1 LYGRSIR
8 PHEHPHPDRQTQCPA
23 GRGDHRRGRQARSP
37 PGHLTIRQIAEEAG
51 VPLALVGYYFGPKH
65 ELFHAIFEHWSHTI
79 QERLTRLAEVN
90 NDPDDACTLPRI
102 IEAFTTP
109 VLALRASAEGEY
121 YALLVARELYHATE
135 EADRVLRGY
144 FDPLAAAYIDALHVA
159 LPHATRAQVAW
170 GYQFALGALLHHL
183 NDSRIERLSRGENKR
198 ADPAVAPML
207 VNFIVGGLRAALPKP
222 KTPAHTTENPHP
234 ETEDMMKRRTLLS
247 ALAAASAS
255 AALPSRAQQSH
266 PKIVFGYTA
275 VTDFASVFVAAEE
288 GYFKKRGLDVE
299 PKFIPLN
306 STIPAALQSDS
317 LQIGGPTP
325 SVFLQAVDGGLDLVL
340 VAGGGLTSKKI
351 TGFGLVARAGSG
363 IKTAQD
369 CVGKKIGVP
378 GLGAF
383 LHVTFRAWLK
393 DSGVDYRK
401 VNFVEAS
408 FPQHADLL
416 RGGSVDAVV
425 SADPFMSRITESGAG
440 YVASYYSTFLPE
452 NNQTIV
458 CMRPSANGWQKNP
471 ATARAFR
478 EALVE
483 SGGFMQQAKNDAK
496 VRDGHRQVHQ
506 AAARGA
512 GQGAGLA
519 ARPGRHRQAADGYWT
534 RLMKEQDMLKT
545 NIDVANLIASDFL
558 TRPDHR
564 ARRAFK

>member
-1 LYGRSIR
+1 
-8 PHEHPHPDRQTQCPA
+8 
-23 GRGDHRRGRQARSP
+23 
-37 PGHLTIRQIAEEAG
+37 
-51 VPLALVGYYFGPKH
+51 
-65 ELFHAIFEHWSHTI
+65 
-79 QERLTRLAEVN
+79 
-90 NDPDDACTLPRI
+90 
-102 IEAFTTP
+102 
-109 VLALRASAEGEY
+109 
-121 YALLVARELYHATE
+121 
-135 EADRVLRGY
+135 
-144 FDPLAAAYIDALHVA
+144 
-159 LPHATRAQVAW
+159 
-170 GYQFALGALLHHL
+170 
-183 NDSRIERLSRGENKR
+183 
-198 ADPAVAPML
+198 
-207 VNFIVGGLRAALPKP
+207 
-222 KTPAHTTENPHP
+222 
-234 ETEDMMKRRTLLS
+234 MMNRRTLLS
-247 ALAAASAS
+247 ALAAASATAS
-255 AALPSRAQQSH
+255 LPSRAQQAH

-288 GYFKKRGLDVE
+288 GYFKKRSLDVE
-299 PKFIPLN
+299 LKFIPLN

-340 VAGGGLTSKKI
+340 VAGGGLTSKTI

-363 IKTAQD
+363 IKSAQD

-401 VNFVEAS
+401 VNFIEAA

-458 CMRPSANGWQKNP
+458 HAAKREWVAKNP

-483 SGGFMQQAKNDAK
+483 AGAFIQQPKNDAK
-496 VRDGHRQVHQ
+496 VRTAIGKYIKLPPEVLAKVQVSP
-506 AAARGA
+506 
-512 GQGAGLA
+512 
-519 ARPGRHRQAADGYWT
+519 PGPVVTDKQLGYWT
-534 RLMKEQDMLKT
+534 GLMKEQDMLKT
-545 NIDVANLIASDFL
+545 NIDVAKLIA
-558 TRPDHR
+558 
-564 ARRAFK
+564 K

>member
-1 LYGRSIR
+1 
-8 PHEHPHPDRQTQCPA
+8 
-23 GRGDHRRGRQARSP
+23 
-37 PGHLTIRQIAEEAG
+37 
-51 VPLALVGYYFGPKH
+51 
-65 ELFHAIFEHWSHTI
+65 
-79 QERLTRLAEVN
+79 
-90 NDPDDACTLPRI
+90 
-102 IEAFTTP
+102 
-109 VLALRASAEGEY
+109 
-121 YALLVARELYHATE
+121 
-135 EADRVLRGY
+135 
-144 FDPLAAAYIDALHVA
+144 
-159 LPHATRAQVAW
+159 
-170 GYQFALGALLHHL
+170 
-183 NDSRIERLSRGENKR
+183 
-198 ADPAVAPML
+198 
-207 VNFIVGGLRAALPKP
+207 
-222 KTPAHTTENPHP
+222 
-234 ETEDMMKRRTLLS
+234 MMKRRTLLS
-247 ALAAASAS
+247 VLAAASAS
-255 AALPSRAQQSH
+255 AALPSRAQQSN

-288 GYFKKRGLDVE
+288 GYFKKRSLDVE
-299 PKFIPLN
+299 LKFIPLN

-340 VAGGGLTSKKI
+340 VAGGGLTSKTI

-363 IKTAQD
+363 IKSAQD

-401 VNFVEAS
+401 VNFVEAA

-458 CMRPSANGWQKNP
+458 HAAKREWVAKNP

-483 SGGFMQQAKNDAK
+483 SAAFIQQPKNDAK
-496 VRDGHRQVHQ
+496 VRASIGKYIKLPPEVLAKVQVSP
-506 AAARGA
+506 
-512 GQGAGLA
+512 
-519 ARPGRHRQAADGYWT
+519 PGPVVTDKQLGYWT
-534 RLMKEQDMLKT
+534 GLMKEQDMLKT
-545 NIDVANLIASDFL
+545 PIDVAKLIA
-558 TRPDHR
+558 
-564 ARRAFK
+564 K